1 MFKTRALVLALSLG
15 SLMAFSATALADDGP
30 AAEASANA
38 NDPGIAALHDATDTF
53 REARAALRA
62 DCTGRLDKTAH
73 ELCRT
78 KAAEIRAAFKAA
90 HETAKAQHHAFREAQ
105 KAAHAKG
112 KPETAPRA
120 PKKP

>member
-15 SLMAFSATALADDGP
+15 SLLTFGTAALAEDGP
-30 AAEASANA
+30 DKEASVNA

-62 DCTGRLDKTAH
+62 DCTGRLDKAAR
-73 ELCRT
+73 ELCRS

-105 KAAHAKG
+105 KAAHLKG
-112 KPETAPRA
+112 KPETAPTA